1 MADDQNVQL
10 PATGA
15 NPAAIAGLMPGAVS
29 PVQPQPD
36 QNAALIQSILAQ
48 SAMGQQAFQQQ
59 LQRAQGVGNIA
70 QGALQQNL
78 QAYPVQQVPPHYGL
92 SQEPWMKMQP
102 VMGQGAGG
110 DIRNAIADMGRGVLE
125 GFAATRPGQDIQS
138 SIYGPRIAQYGEQ
151 QKQRAAAISGL
162 QEQQK
167 AEEEPIASAASLAY
181 RPYMAAAS
189 EQRSQADLQRAGSY
203 ADYVRQTGDY
213 HTALLDMD
221 EQHLTLEQKALEVKS
236 MLGEQGI
243 QVQQQRNGI
252 LFSLGNQKMTVDQA
266 QFNAAV
272 QNNDQGF
279 FDQLMIGLGL
289 RQPGQV
295 VPGSTQP
302 AAYAPPTPRT
312 SAKSSALPAGA
323 VPGTLN
329 GKRGYVLDGKF
340 YAE

>member
-59 LQRAQGVGNIA
+59 LQRAQGIGNIA

-181 RPYMAAAS
+181 RPYMAAAG
-189 EQRSQADLQRAGSY
+189 EQRAQADLQRAGSY
-203 ADYVRQTGDY
+203 AQYVAQTGDY
-213 HTALLDMD
+213 RNALIDMKQQGLGIE
-221 EQHLTLEQKALEVKS
+221 EQANQIRMALGQ
-236 MLGEQGI
+236 MGI
-243 QVQQQRNGI
+243 NVQEERNKI
-252 LFSLGNQKMTVDQA
+252 LMSLGSQKLTVDQA

-302 AAYAPPTPRT
+302 AAYTPPTPRT
-312 SAKSSALPAGA
+312 PTKSSALPAGA

-340 YAE
+340 HAE